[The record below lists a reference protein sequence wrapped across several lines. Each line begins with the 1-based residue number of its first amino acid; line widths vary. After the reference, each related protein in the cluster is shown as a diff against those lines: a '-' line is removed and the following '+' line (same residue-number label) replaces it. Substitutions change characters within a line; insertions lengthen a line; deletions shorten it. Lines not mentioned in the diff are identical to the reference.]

1 MKLRADLINDELVE
15 LFKTAPEGLFQL
27 EIGVQ
32 STNDKTIK
40 AIDRKTDFEMIKR
53 AVKLVQKAGGVHM
66 HLDLIVGLPFEDF
79 NSFGKSF
86 DDVFNLRPDVL
97 QLGFLKLFTRNENK
111 K

>member
-1 MKLRADLINDELVE
+1 MMNLSNCLKLRRKD
-15 LFKTAPEGLFQL
+15 FFQL

-86 DDVFNLRPDVL
+86 DDVFNFVPMYFSLVS
-97 QLGFLKLFTRNENK
+97 
-111 K
+111 

>member
-1 MKLRADLINDELVE
+1 
-15 LFKTAPEGLFQL
+15 
-27 EIGVQ
+27 
-32 STNDKTIK
+32 
-40 AIDRKTDFEMIKR
+40 
-53 AVKLVQKAGGVHM
+53 M

-97 QLGFLKLFTRNENK
+97 QLGFFKTFTRNENK